1 MNNRAGE
8 MEVFVEA
15 VDRGSFAGAS
25 RALGLSPSAVS
36 KVVGRIE
43 ARLGTNLLI
52 RSTRS
57 LSLTQ
62 EGEIYL
68 RRARN
73 VLAEIEDTERA
84 IASGACSTPRGLLRV
99 NASVPIAHCAVTPLL
114 PAFLARFPEIE
125 VDLSLDDGMVD
136 LIENRTDVAI
146 RVGPLQDS
154 GLKARKLLES
164 RMAVVAAPDYLARNP
179 PLATPSDIKHH
190 QCIGYNFRRSMH
202 EWPFRQPQDGTMIYV
217 PLNGRVQVNNGE
229 TVRKLAV
236 AGLGLARLA
245 RFHVQPDIDAGLLV
259 PVLEDFN
266 PGDVE
271 TFSAVYV
278 GHEHLAARIRAFV
291 DFLAEN
297 MKVGGKRALAG

>member
-25 RALGLSPSAVS
+25 RTLGLSPSAVS

-43 ARLGTNLLI
+43 KRLGTNLLI

-114 PAFLARFPEIE
+114 PAFLAQYPDIE

-164 RMAVVAAPDYLARNP
+164 RMAVVAAPEYLRGNP
-179 PLATPSDIKHH
+179 PLETPSDLKGH
-190 QCIGYNFRRSMH
+190 QCIGYNFRRSMA
-202 EWPFRQPQDGTMIYV
+202 EWPFRQLQDGTISYS

-229 TVRKLAV
+229 TVRRLAI

-245 RFHVQPDIDAGLLV
+245 RFHVQPDIDAGRLV

-266 PGDVE
+266 PGDTE

-291 DFLAEN
+291 DFLSTH
-297 MKVGGKRALAG
+297 MKVVQSE

>member
-25 RALGLSPSAVS
+25 RMLGLSPSAVS

-43 ARLGTNLLI
+43 KRLGTNLLI

-114 PAFLARFPEIE
+114 PAFLAQYPDIE

-146 RVGPLQDS
+146 RVGPLRDS

-164 RMAVVAAPDYLARNP
+164 RMAIVAAPEYLRGNP
-179 PLATPSDIKHH
+179 PLETPSDLKRH
-190 QCIGYNFRRSMH
+190 QCIGYNFRRSMA
-202 EWPFRQPQDGTMIYV
+202 EWPFRQPQDGTIAYS

-229 TVRKLAV
+229 TVRRLAI

-245 RFHVQPDIDAGLLV
+245 RFHVQPDIDAGRLV

-266 PGDVE
+266 PGDTE

-291 DFLAEN
+291 DFLSTH
-297 MKVGGKRALAG
+297 MKVVQSE

>member
-43 ARLGTNLLI
+43 TRLGTSLLI

-57 LSLTQ
+57 LNLTQ

-99 NASVPIAHCAVTPLL
+99 NASVSIAHCAVTPLL
-114 PAFLARFPEIE
+114 PAFLSRFPEIE

-179 PLATPSDIKHH
+179 HLETPSDLKRHE
-190 QCIGYNFRRSMH
+190 CIGYNFRRSMH
-202 EWPFRQPQDGTMIYV
+202 EWPFREPQDGTMIYA

-229 TVRKLAV
+229 TVRKLAI

-266 PGDVE
+266 PCDVE

-297 MKVGGKRALAG
+297 MKVGGKKALAA

>member
-36 KVVGRIE
+36 KVIGRIE
-43 ARLGTNLLI
+43 TRLGTNLLI

-73 VLAEIEDTERA
+73 VLAEIDDTERS
-84 IASGACSTPRGLLRV
+84 ITSGSCSTPRGLLRV
-99 NASVPIAHCAVTPLL
+99 NASVPIAHCAITPLL

-125 VDLSLDDGMVD
+125 IDLSLDDGMVD

-164 RMAVVAAPDYLARNP
+164 RYAVVAAPSYLKSAPSLR
-179 PLATPSDIKHH
+179 TPADIAQH
-190 QCIGYNFRRSMH
+190 QCIGFNFRRSMH
-202 EWPFRQPQDGTMIYV
+202 EWPFRQREDDTMTYA
-217 PLNGRVQVNNGE
+217 PLRGRMRVNNGE
-229 TVRKLAV
+229 TVRRLAL
-236 AGLGLARLA
+236 AGMGLARLA
-245 RFHVQPDIDAGLLV
+245 RYHIEPDIEAGSLV
-259 PVLEDFN
+259 AVLEDFN
-266 PGDVE
+266 PGDIEPV
-271 TFSAVYV
+271 SAVYV

-291 DFLAEN
+291 DFLAEH
-297 MKVGGKRALAG
+297 MAVGSKASA

>member
-43 ARLGTNLLI
+43 TRLGTNLLI

-73 VLAEIEDTERA
+73 VLAEIDDTERS
-84 IASGACSTPRGLLRV
+84 ITSGSCSTPRGLLRV
-99 NASVPIAHCAVTPLL
+99 NASVPIAHCAITPLL

-125 VDLSLDDGMVD
+125 IDLSLDDGMVD

-146 RVGPLQDS
+146 RVGPLQDFRSQSPKAIGKPLCRRRRSVLS
-154 GLKARKLLES
+154 GKRSATANAGRHRPASVYRLQLPALDA
-164 RMAVVAAPDYLARNP
+164 RMAV
-179 PLATPSDIKHH
+179 PS
-190 QCIGYNFRRSMH
+190 
-202 EWPFRQPQDGTMIYV
+202 T
-217 PLNGRVQVNNGE
+217 
-229 TVRKLAV
+229 
-236 AGLGLARLA
+236 
-245 RFHVQPDIDAGLLV
+245 
-259 PVLEDFN
+259 
-266 PGDVE
+266 
-271 TFSAVYV
+271 
-278 GHEHLAARIRAFV
+278 
-291 DFLAEN
+291 
-297 MKVGGKRALAG
+297 

>member
-25 RALGLSPSAVS
+25 RMLGLSPSAVS

-43 ARLGTNLLI
+43 KRLGTNLLI

-62 EGEIYL
+62 EGETYL

-114 PAFLARFPEIE
+114 PAFLAQYPDIE

-164 RMAVVAAPDYLARNP
+164 RMAVVAAPEYLRGNP
-179 PLATPSDIKHH
+179 PLETPSDLKGH
-190 QCIGYNFRRSMH
+190 QCIGYNFRRSMA
-202 EWPFRQPQDGTMIYV
+202 EWPFRQPQDGTISYSS
-217 PLNGRVQVNNGE
+217 LSGRVQVNNGE
-229 TVRKLAV
+229 TVRRLAI

-245 RFHVQPDIDAGLLV
+245 RFHVQPDIDAGRLV

-266 PGDVE
+266 PGDTE

-291 DFLAEN
+291 DFLSTH
-297 MKVGGKRALAG
+297 MKVVQSE

>member
-43 ARLGTNLLI
+43 TRLGTNLLI

-57 LSLTQ
+57 LNLTQ

-99 NASVPIAHCAVTPLL
+99 NASVSIAHCAVTPLL
-114 PAFLARFPEIE
+114 PAFLSRFPEIE

-179 PLATPSDIKHH
+179 HLETPSDLKRHE
-190 QCIGYNFRRSMH
+190 CIGYNFRRSMH
-202 EWPFRQPQDGTMIYV
+202 EWPFRHPQDRTMLYA

-245 RFHVQPDIDAGLLV
+245 RFHVQPDVDAGLLV

-271 TFSAVYV
+271 TFNAVYV

-297 MKVGGKRALAG
+297 MKVGGKKALAA

>member
-1 MNNRAGE
+1 MNNCAGE

-43 ARLGTNLLI
+43 ARLGTSLLI

-62 EGEIYL
+62 EGEMYL

-73 VLAEIEDTERA
+73 VLAEIEETERA
-84 IASGACSTPRGLLRV
+84 IASGACSTPRGLLRI

-114 PAFLARFPEIE
+114 PAFLAHFPEIE

-154 GLKARKLLES
+154 GLKSRKLLES
-164 RMAVVAAPDYLARNP
+164 RYAVVAAPSYLKGAQ
-179 PLATPSDIKHH
+179 PLATPADLVHH
-190 QCIGYNFRRSMH
+190 QSIGFNFRRSMH
-202 EWPFRQPQDGTMIYV
+202 EWPFRHPQSEAMTYA
-217 PLNGRVQVNNGE
+217 PLRGRVRVNNGE
-229 TVRKLAV
+229 TVRNLAV
-236 AGLGLARLA
+236 AGVGLARLA
-245 RFHVQPDIDAGLLV
+245 RYHIQPDIDAGLLV

-271 TFSAVYV
+271 PVSAVYV
-278 GHEHLAARIRAFV
+278 GHEHLTARIRAFV
-291 DFLAEN
+291 DFFADR
-297 MKVGGKRALAG
+297 MKPRFVRKA

>member
-73 VLAEIEDTERA
+73 VLAEIEDTERS
-84 IASGACSTPRGLLRV
+84 ITSGSCSTPRGLLRV

-125 VDLSLDDGMVD
+125 IDLSLDDRLVD

-154 GLKARKLLES
+154 GLKARKLVES
-164 RMAVVAAPDYLARNP
+164 RMVVVAAPDYLARNP
-179 PLATPSDIKHH
+179 PLETPLDIKHH
-190 QCIGYNFRRSMH
+190 QCIGYNFRRSSR
-202 EWPFRQPQDGTMIYV
+202 EWPFRQPKGGTTTYA
-217 PLNGRVQVNNGE
+217 PLRGRVQANNGE
-229 TVRKLAV
+229 TVRRLAV

-245 RFHVQPDIDAGLLV
+245 WFHVQPDIDAGLLV

-271 TFSAVYV
+271 TFSAIYV

-297 MKVGGKRALAG
+297 MNA